1 MMLRH
6 NKLPLDITKNANQK
20 YLSKRKDVI
29 KVIKQTNNKLHFHSQ
44 TFYYALYCLDMIFCK
59 DISMQKL
66 SDFVLVGLSCLS
78 ISAKIN
84 ENDPN
89 VPEMKKFISVLS
101 NISRFR
107 YRYSIDELI
116 QSELWCMKM
125 LHYKITYYSIY
136 NFLVFF
142 FAHGVFLNNFSIS
155 KNDNDLVIFKVLE
168 KIYVVSRELLDMVL
182 EEESLILGEDCSIA
196 AAIILRKAI
205 ESVFV
210 NIKINDVFST
220 LYLIDDKKEK
230 YLRISKIVN
239 SLLQNKKKKKENN
252 VTSPSTSSSTNE
264 GETEFNKPV
273 MKDSMMDLA
282 LVNLANGNSSS
293 NIQGELHNVKLGD
306 IEKEN
311 EKEQPLKIVEQ
322 K

>member
-1 MMLRH
+1 
-6 NKLPLDITKNANQK
+6 
-20 YLSKRKDVI
+20 
-29 KVIKQTNNKLHFHSQ
+29 
-44 TFYYALYCLDMIFCK
+44 
-59 DISMQKL
+59 
-66 SDFVLVGLSCLS
+66 
-78 ISAKIN
+78 
-84 ENDPN
+84 
-89 VPEMKKFISVLS
+89 
-101 NISRFR
+101 
-107 YRYSIDELI
+107 
-116 QSELWCMKM
+116 MKM

>member
-1 MMLRH
+1 MVSSVSGATGGSVTEDATVGSVFTTGVSLSTLRQDRGMMDR
-6 NKLPLDITKNANQK
+6 N
-20 YLSKRKDVI
+20 V
-29 KVIKQTNNKLHFHSQ
+29 
-44 TFYYALYCLDMIFCK
+44 
-59 DISMQKL
+59 
-66 SDFVLVGLSCLS
+66 S
-78 ISAKIN
+78 IN
-84 ENDPN
+84 
-89 VPEMKKFISVLS
+89 
-101 NISRFR
+101 NISTHHTVT
-107 YRYSIDELI
+107 LA
-116 QSELWCMKM
+116 
-125 LHYKITYYSIY
+125 

-210 NIKINDVFST
+210 NIKINDVFSS

-230 YLRISKIVN
+230 YLRITKIVN

-252 VTSPSTSSSTNE
+252 VTSPSTNE

>member
-1 MMLRH
+1 M
-6 NKLPLDITKNANQK
+6 
-20 YLSKRKDVI
+20 
-29 KVIKQTNNKLHFHSQ
+29 
-44 TFYYALYCLDMIFCK
+44 
-59 DISMQKL
+59 
-66 SDFVLVGLSCLS
+66 
-78 ISAKIN
+78 
-84 ENDPN
+84 
-89 VPEMKKFISVLS
+89 
-101 NISRFR
+101 
-107 YRYSIDELI
+107 
-116 QSELWCMKM
+116 
-125 LHYKITYYSIY
+125 
-136 NFLVFF
+136 
-142 FAHGVFLNNFSIS
+142 
-155 KNDNDLVIFKVLE
+155 
-168 KIYVVSRELLDMVL
+168 
-182 EEESLILGEDCSIA
+182 GEDCSIA

-210 NIKINDVFST
+210 NIKINDVFSS

-230 YLRISKIVN
+230 YLRITKIVN